1 MVRRVLL
8 RDSRRSVRFGAMGN
22 VPCAQ
27 VPAQPLRCGL
37 GTDEFLCPVVLL
49 SFLF

>member
-1 MVRRVLL
+1 MMRRVLL
-8 RDSRRSVRFGAMGN
+8 RDSTSVRFGAVGN

-27 VPAQPLRCGL
+27 VPAQPFCCGL
-37 GTDEFLCPVVLL
+37 GMSLCPVMLL